1 MAVADDISIGEFVR
15 NCNIFKSLC
24 PSGVINKHY

>member
-24 PSGVINKHY
+24 PSGV